1 MSIRSHLGL
10 KTAAVM
16 LAAGGLGVGLIGSG
30 VRASFTDS
38 ATASE
43 SVSVGTMGITISS
56 STAGAMVVNTGNQGT
71 HTVTFTCQPINSSL
85 AGSCPLDF
93 KVTNSGTMSETVT
106 VASNGGSPAFAAPWS
121 DNFTNPGPQ
130 VLATAGASYDYT
142 GGIAWGALSN
152 SDLGSAHSVTYTIS
166 ASA

>member
-1 MSIRSHLGL
+1 MNFRTHLGL
-10 KTAAVM
+10 KEAAVM

-30 VRASFTDS
+30 VRAAFTDS
-38 ATASE
+38 ATATE
-43 SVSVGTMGITISS
+43 SVSVGTMGITVTS
-56 STAGAMVVNTGNQGT
+56 STPGAVVVNTGNQGT
-71 HTVTFTCQPINSSL
+71 HTVTFTCPTINSS
-85 AGSCPLDF
+85 AMGSCPLDF

-121 DNFTNPGPQ
+121 DNFTNPGAQ

-142 GGIAWGALSN
+142 GGIAWSALGN

-166 ASA
+166 ATA